1 MSAVFRSKVDGKFKW
16 LALALPCV
24 AFLAVLT
31 ASPGDKRLPLLP
43 VALVILVAVIVCWTT
58 FATYYELQREQLV
71 ARCGPFSWRIPLAE
85 ITDVRASKSRRS
97 GPALSMDRLEIVYGG
112 GKVLIV
118 SPADKAGFVA
128 ALRQRSVLLTC
139 AAAGSKPGP

>member
-1 MSAVFRSKVDGKFKW
+1 MSAVFRSKVDGKLKW

-24 AFLAVLT
+24 VLLALLT
-31 ASPGDKRLPLLP
+31 APPGNKGLPLLP
-43 VALVILVAVIVCWTT
+43 LAMVLLVAVIVCWVI

-71 ARCGPFSWRIPLAE
+71 AHCGPFSWRIPLAE
-85 ITDVRASKSRRS
+85 ITEVRASNSLRS
-97 GPALSMDRLEIVYGG
+97 GPALSLDRLEIVYGG

-128 ALRQRSVLLTC
+128 ALQRRAVLSNS
-139 AAAGSKPGP
+139 APAGSIPGP